1 MSIRI
6 LATADLHL
14 GRASADVTG
23 NYVSSRYTWNNI
35 VEYCLTNRVD
45 VLVLCGDIVDRQNRF
60 FEAIGPMQ
68 AGCEKLVMAGIKVMI
83 VSGNHDYDV
92 LPEIVRRVNDPNVRV
107 IGANG
112 EWQVEKITVR
122 DQVVQFAGWSFPSVS
137 FNKSAL
143 ISYALPTYDSLYPCI
158 GLLHGDIDAP
168 GGSYNPFRLAELD
181 KAEIDLWV
189 LGHVHGY
196 GRMSELPHVWYTGS
210 PHALSAKEPGEHG
223 PLIITVDANKQ
234 ISVEKIQM
242 SPVLYKEIS
251 ITVDG
256 ADEQEQ
262 IRDKVISCLIHD
274 GREIEGEYA
283 GVMALVYNVILTGS
297 HGDVKAIDSWSRNAT
312 EFTQQLGRISLLVRK
327 VSNRVKPAL
336 VNLEELSRQS
346 SPAGVLAKTIL
357 AIQNKQRTPFLD
369 DLIKDWMARAQA
381 VYQGGVYTPLLR
393 SGQISPPG
401 EDQALECILDESN
414 RLLSELKEQIGS

>member
-1 MSIRI
+1 MPVKI

-14 GRASADVTG
+14 GRAAADVTG
-23 NYVSSRYTWNNI
+23 NFISTRCTWNNI
-35 VEYCLTNRVD
+35 VDYCLGNRID
-45 VLVLCGDIVDRQNRF
+45 ILVLCGDIVDRQNRF
-60 FEAIGPMQ
+60 FEAIGPLQ
-68 AGCEKLVMAGIKVMI
+68 AGCEKLVTAGIKVMI

-92 LPEIVRRVNDPNVRV
+92 LPEIVRRVGKPDVRL

-122 DQVVQFAGWSFPSVS
+122 DHVVQFAGWSFPSVS

-143 ISYALPTYDSLYPCI
+143 ISYALPTHDSLYPCI

-168 GGSYNPFRLAELD
+168 GGAYNPFRLAELD

-196 GRMSELPHVWYTGS
+196 GRISESPLVWYTGS
-210 PHALSAKEPGEHG
+210 PHALSAKEPGKHG
-223 PLIITVDANKQ
+223 PLLITVDANKQ

-242 SPVLYKEIS
+242 SPVFYKEIS
-251 ITVDG
+251 ILVG
-256 ADEQEQ
+256 EADEQEQ
-262 IRDKVISCLIHD
+262 IRDKVISGLIHD
-274 GREIEGEYA
+274 GREIEGEFP

-312 EFTQQLGRISLLVRK
+312 EFTQQLGRVSLLVRK
-327 VSNRVKPAL
+327 VSNWVKPAL
-336 VNLEELSRQS
+336 VNLEEFSRQS

-369 DLIKDWMARAQA
+369 ALIKDWMARSQA
-381 VYQGGVYTPLLR
+381 VYQGGVYAPLLR
-393 SGQISPPG
+393 SGQIRPPG
-401 EDQALECILDESN
+401 EEQALEYILDESN